1 MTIGS
6 LPRGPHCAGGFK
18 GRSHGGGRLRAIS
31 CGGGALT
38 APKSGKQKVMAR
50 TAMVPFA
57 QDSSSDNRRPAQD
70 RRVSRARRP
79 MGSGWG
85 CLLVLV
91 ICLVGLWG
99 CAEVTKPTPT
109 AHQIE
114 AAQLATA
121 RRHPYQNW
129 SGERVS
135 RVFLRLL
142 PWLPVTQGRTYPFL
156 GFNWWLTAT
165 GQVVVDQV
173 WYPSPAREA
182 GLRRG
187 DLIVAVNNWPLP
199 TWVEV
204 WDKVIGTTRSI
215 FQDFSLTGGRAAAG
229 RSSRARSSNQYA
241 VSYVLP
247 GELLAAILLDLKH
260 IRMETQERYLTG
272 PVELLVEREG
282 RKFTL
287 TLYPQRLPAEYAI
300 LVKTQDRKINAYAA
314 PGQVILTQRLVSFC
328 LNDDELALIVG
339 HEMAHQ
345 VLGHIVRGAAHREL
359 GQLLGEVITAASTL
373 SLGRLLDW
381 KHIRVDPDVRQV
393 AQNAVVSVFTPD
405 EEREAD
411 IYGAWYAFQAGYNL
425 DRGAAVWE
433 RVAAVDEKDPFL
445 TTYFLASHPA
455 PMERIVRLQLVAQYF
470 KAGRAAEVFLQTAD
484 LNRRPPPAPPVRD
497 ALEPPRPAPPVRD
510 DSPGAGASSPR
521 ERDGHP
527 GPAGLAV
534 HPDLSLIGGQK
545 PAHHEQPQAGPIP
558 VGSLPGREE
567 RLEDPG

>member
-1 MTIGS
+1 M
-6 LPRGPHCAGGFK
+6 
-18 GRSHGGGRLRAIS
+18 
-31 CGGGALT
+31 
-38 APKSGKQKVMAR
+38 
-50 TAMVPFA
+50 
-57 QDSSSDNRRPAQD
+57 
-70 RRVSRARRP
+70 
-79 MGSGWG
+79 
-85 CLLVLV
+85 
-91 ICLVGLWG
+91 
-99 CAEVTKPTPT
+99 TKPTPT
-109 AHQIE
+109 APQIE

-121 RRHPYQNW
+121 RRHPYQSW

-135 RVFLRLL
+135 RVFLRLM

-156 GFNWWLTAT
+156 GFNWWVTAT

-187 DLIVAVNNWPLP
+187 DVIVAVNNWSLP
-199 TWVEV
+199 TWVEG
-204 WDKVIGTTRSI
+204 WDKVIATTRGI
-215 FQDFSLTGGRAAAG
+215 FQDFSLSGRRSSAG
-229 RSSRARSSNQYA
+229 RSSHARSSNKYA
-241 VSYVLP
+241 ISYVLP

-260 IRMETQERYLTG
+260 IRLETQERYLTG

-282 RKFTL
+282 QKFTF

-314 PGQVILTQRLVSFC
+314 PGKIILTQRLVNFC

-345 VLGHIVRGAAHREL
+345 VLGHLIRGAAHREL
-359 GQLLGEVITAASTL
+359 GQMLGEVITAASTL

-381 KHIRVDPDVRQV
+381 KHFQVDPDVRQV
-393 AQNAVVSVFTPD
+393 AQNAVVSVFTQD

-411 IYGAWYAFQAGYNL
+411 IYGAWYAFQAGYDL

-455 PMERIVRLQLVAQYF
+455 PTERMARLKLVAQYF

-484 LNRRPPPAPPVRD
+484 LNRRPPPPMPD
-497 ALEPPRPAPPVRD
+497 ALGALSPPPPPAPPGGGG
-510 DSPGAGASSPR
+510 SPRSRGSSPR

-527 GPAGLAV
+527 GPAGIAV
-534 HPDLSLIGGQK
+534 HPDLSLIGGQE
-545 PAHHEQPQAGPIP
+545 PAHHEQPQAGPVP
-558 VGSLPGREE
+558 VGGLLGSEE